1 MRCVPVNRLFFPSD
15 SSPGLVRLPYWLV
28 FLLFWLS
35 APPVATA
42 QLPFFLRVARQ
53 PANLVPVSGNPSQ
66 IKSGVGISTEGFK
79 ASLQPPGGTPWI
91 VYSDRTNNTTY
102 RSSNGTV
109 PFRKMNFMEAFYVL
123 KERNGYL
130 KIIKYDPALPIG
142 NKFSRR
148 VIADRKAAVYYG
160 WALKSRFLLASQ
172 SSRSSDQ
179 RRAQIVSAVLAQPA
193 LLTNPDQYFSHDSVR
208 LFVDPSQQTPAET
221 SMRLYDLAYVY
232 KLSETRKQALVGR
245 ASWFPTDSVR
255 KIMLGWTPIEVL
267 QPIGQRVFIE
277 ADTVNQA
284 AQPISFYRSVTALRR
299 GGRDSTLVSN
309 TFPAVSWNRLGPKY
323 PVLKQYNS
331 VDSQLVILTNALTPL
346 VEKRQ
351 VPVLNV
357 TGKSITNQVLTN
369 VRASTNNYNL
379 VYVIEGSSAMQPYWG
394 ELLNTIQYTITQL
407 THDTT
412 RAVTLQVGATIYND
426 YEKTPD
432 NKSLTLK
439 GKVSVIHLTSNYPS
453 LLSLI
458 RQTAPP
464 PRNRPETEVKSIRS
478 GIGEALKQFAAHP
491 NENNIIVL
499 VGINGDVQSVV
510 NGVLIPAALKKVE
523 CRLLSFQVFGALGD
537 IPNNFILHSRELVQ
551 EIADRGSD
559 LKKAR
564 LVRPDMVTPTN
575 DFNLRMGDRNV
586 YQLAYPDHSMVPGW
600 VLFPRKNQALPFK
613 ELYAATDS
621 LFLQVA
627 HESQTVTAAL
637 EKTFQRLEPQGDRVN
652 PKLSPVYASAGMK
665 LPASASSLTRLD
677 EYPYLSRAYTP
688 ATVKEGRRWKYI
700 VLLPVDEYDGVGRW
714 LDQLSGDDIDPAL
727 TLDRFK
733 LQNRYRQVL
742 SEAGLSKRASIT
754 LDQLLNNLLD
764 LPVAN
769 PLFKRLPIRQLIS
782 RKQVSDALL
791 SQVLYLLRERRD
803 YYRRIPTFRNSRFTS
818 NERPYYWISEDLFK

>member
-1 MRCVPVNRLFFPSD
+1 MRFLPIYGFFSSSD
-15 SSPGLVRLPYWLV
+15 PTPGLVRLPYWLV
-28 FLLFWLS
+28 FLGLWLI
-35 APPVATA
+35 APPLATA

-91 VYSDRTNNTTY
+91 VYSDRNNNTTF
-102 RSSNGTV
+102 RGSNGTV

-160 WALKSRFLLASQ
+160 WALKSRFLLANQ

-179 RRAQIVSAVLAQPA
+179 RRAQIVSAVLSQPA

-208 LFVDPSQQTPAET
+208 LFADPGQQTPAET
-221 SMRLYDLAYVY
+221 RMRLYELAYVY
-232 KLSETRKQALVGR
+232 KLSETRQQALVGR
-245 ASWFPTDSVR
+245 ASWFPTDSV
-255 KIMLGWTPIEVL
+255 KQIMLGWTPIEVL

-277 ADTVNQA
+277 ADTLNQSA
-284 AQPISFYRSVTALRR
+284 PPIAFYRSISALRR
-299 GGRDSTLVSN
+299 GGRDSTLVN
-309 TFPAVSWNRLGPKY
+309 NPFPAVSWNQLGPKY
-323 PVLKQYNS
+323 PVLKQLS
-331 VDSQLVILTNALTPL
+331 RADSQTVILTNALTPL

-357 TGKSITNQVLTN
+357 LGRSISNQVLTT
-369 VRASTNNYNL
+369 VRSRSSHYNL
-379 VYVIEGSSAMQPYWG
+379 MYVIEGSSAMQPYWG
-394 ELLNTIQYTITQL
+394 ELLNTIQYTVTQL
-407 THDTT
+407 TQDTT
-412 RAVTLQVGATIYND
+412 RTITLQVGATIYNE
-426 YEKTPD
+426 YEKSPD

-439 GKVSVIHLTSNYPS
+439 GKVTVMPLTTNYTS
-453 LLSLI
+453 LLGLI
-458 RQTAPP
+458 SRTAPQS
-464 PRNRPETEVKSIRS
+464 RNRSETDVKCIRS

-491 NENNIIVL
+491 SENNIILL

-523 CRLLSFQVFGALGD
+523 CRLLSFQVFGAPGD
-537 IPNNFILHSRELVQ
+537 VPNNFIIHSRELVQ
-551 EIADRGSD
+551 AIADRGSE

-575 DFNLRMGDRNV
+575 EFNLRMGDRNV
-586 YQLAYPDHSMVPGW
+586 YQLAYPEHSMIPGW
-600 VLFPRKNQALPFK
+600 VLFPRKNKVLPFK

-627 HESQTVTAAL
+627 NESQTVTAAL

-665 LPASASSLTRLD
+665 LPASAATLNRLD
-677 EYPYLSRAYTP
+677 DYPYLSRAYTP
-688 ATVKEGRRWKYI
+688 AKRNDGTRWKYI
-700 VLLPVDEYDGVGRW
+700 ALLPVDEYDGISRW
-714 LDQLSGDDIDPAL
+714 LDQLSGDDIDPASG
-727 TLDRFK
+727 LDRLR
-733 LQNRYRQVL
+733 LQHRYRQVL
-742 SEAGLSKRASIT
+742 SEAGLSGKTTTT
-754 LDQLLNNLLD
+754 LDQLLYSFLD
-764 LPVAN
+764 LPVPN
-769 PLFKRLPIRQLIS
+769 PLFRRLPIDDITN
-782 RKQVSDALL
+782 RKLVSDALL
-791 SQVLYLLRERRD
+791 NQVLYLLRERRD
-803 YYRRIPTFRNSRFTS
+803 YFRRIPTFRNSRFTS
-818 NERPYYWISEDLFK
+818 NERTYYWISEDLFK